1 MHLFFQHKK
10 VVIATQ
16 HRKEDVVAP
25 LLRNRLSMVPLPA
38 QNLNTDALGTFSGE
52 IPRLLD
58 PIMAM
63 RRKCQLALDWV
74 DADFAFASE
83 GSFGPHP
90 HIPFSACNDE
100 MVMLY
105 EAATGRHW
113 IAREMTAQTNFNAA
127 EINTWKTLEDFAR
140 NAGFPEHGLV
150 CRKSSSSIDDV
161 HKGIADWSRLRE
173 VFEGLLLKYPSVFV
187 ETDMRAMCNP
197 TRMQIIAAATGK
209 LIDLLHQECPQ
220 CQFPGFTVTQVIAG
234 LPCGAC
240 GMPTRSTKAL
250 RMACQSCGATADKN
264 NPHDRT
270 EEDPMYCDFCN
281 P

>member
-1 MHLFFQHKK
+1 
-10 VVIATQ
+10 VIATQ

-113 IAREMTAQTNFNAA
+113 IAREMTAQTNFNAS
-127 EINTWKTLEDFAR
+127 EINTWKTLSPMPTAR
-140 NAGFPEHGLV
+140 FSMGVAV
-150 CRKSSSSIDDV
+150 IDDRFIWTFGGTNNRWQSLDV
-161 HKGIADWSRLRE
+161 IE
-173 VFEGLLLKYPSVFV
+173 VFDIKNNMWSTLP
-187 ETDMRAMCNP
+187 
-197 TRMQIIAAATGK
+197 IK
-209 LIDLLHQECPQ
+209 LTAPQ
-220 CQFPGFTVTQVIAG
+220 CGTRAVAIDHKIYILG
-234 LPCGAC
+234 GGA
-240 GMPTRSTKAL
+240 K
-250 RMACQSCGATADKN
+250 D
-264 NPHDRT
+264 NPHFWKLVEAIDTDTMTWSTIHTT
-270 EEDPMYCDFCN
+270 ERQHRCVKKSARWDDFV
-281 P
+281 